1 MVMLQNALEIIVV
14 RIHMKFHNSETSE
27 DPLPSSSR
35 QSSSS
40 QPLVSLS
47 QVELTNGNNNAG
59 FGETLGN
66 VASIPCGTDIVDGE
80 YHPSDE
86 ECNCEESQLVIEGYV
101 RL

>member
-1 MVMLQNALEIIVV
+1 
-14 RIHMKFHNSETSE
+14 MKFHNSETSE
-27 DPLPSSSR
+27 DPLPTSSR
-35 QSSSS
+35 PHSSS

-66 VASIPCGTDIVDGE
+66 VASIPCGRDIVDGE